1 MGEAY
6 IYIKLA
12 CLEFFASN
20 TFYIQSPIFIMP
32 TIVTD
37 IVNEMFRSQKRKQ
50 GFAQKLKEIPVASE
64 SEVSDAESLGSQ
76 STISRSSVS
85 SSLASSAASPSNRT
99 TASFKEEYFMWGT
112 ELSRSRD
119 ATELMMDEVDGEE
132 RHMVLFKQAVLGVN
146 AIKDERNLVEI
157 HTTDFEDKEQ
167 RHPLVSL
174 TLGQQD
180 FANLD
185 LRLNWGRTKAIKL
198 KLVLGSGPIAITGN
212 HFVEYMDVLKEDE
225 DPDYMATDTE
235 DETDTHLSTMED
247 DDDEVDDQV
256 AVFSSKTMNGEDT
269 KRKRPLNEDKQ
280 SPTKKKAKDGKEKA

>member
-1 MGEAY
+1 MG
-6 IYIKLA
+6 KLKFFYLLKIFA
-12 CLEFFASN
+12 IFSHFLEFFASN

-37 IVNEMFRSQKRKQ
+37 IINEMFRSQKRKQ

-185 LRLNWGRTKAIKL
+185 LCLNWGKTKEIKL
-198 KLVLGSGPIAITGN
+198 KLILGSGPISITGN
-212 HFVEYMDVLKEDE
+212 HYVEYMDMSEKDE
-225 DPDYMATDTE
+225 DPDYVGTE
-235 DETDTHLSTMED
+235 AEEETDADFSMT
-247 DDDEVDDQV
+247 EVDDTEV
-256 AVFSSKTMNGEDT
+256 DDLHKDA
-269 KRKRPLNEDKQ
+269 KQ
-280 SPTKKKAKDGKEKA
+280 LSG

>member
-1 MGEAY
+1 
-6 IYIKLA
+6 
-12 CLEFFASN
+12 
-20 TFYIQSPIFIMP
+20 MP

-50 GFAQKLKEIPVASE
+50 GFAQKLRENPVASE

-85 SSLASSAASPSNRT
+85 SSVASSAASMPSNCT
-99 TASFKEEYFMWGT
+99 TASFKEEYFMWGI

-119 ATELMMDEVDGEE
+119 ATELMMDEIDGEE

-225 DPDYMATDTE
+225 DPSYVATDTE
-235 DETDTHLSTMED
+235 DETDTNLSSMED
-247 DDDEVDDQV
+247 EDEVDDQNKD
-256 AVFSSKTMNGEDT
+256 AEQNGEDT

>member
-1 MGEAY
+1 MG
-6 IYIKLA
+6 KLKFFYLLKIFA
-12 CLEFFASN
+12 IFSHFLEFFASN

-64 SEVSDAESLGSQ
+64 SEVSDGESLGSQ
-76 STISRSSVS
+76 STISRASNASYASGASV
-85 SSLASSAASPSNRT
+85 ASDFGTGMP
-99 TASFKEEYFMWGT
+99 KEEYFMWGI

-119 ATELMMDEVDGEE
+119 STVLKLDEVNDSEE
-132 RHMVLFKQAVLGVN
+132 RHMLLLKQAVLGVN
-146 AIKDERNLVEI
+146 AIKGERNLVEI

-185 LRLNWGRTKAIKL
+185 LCLNWGKTKEIKL
-198 KLVLGSGPIAITGN
+198 KLILGSGPISITGN
-212 HFVEYMDVLKEDE
+212 HYVEYMEMSDEEE
-225 DPDYMATDTE
+225 DPDYVATQT
-235 DETDTHLSTMED
+235 
-247 DDDEVDDQV
+247 EVDDLHKDAIQEV
-256 AVFSSKTMNGEDT
+256 KTMNGENS
-269 KRKRPLNEDKQ
+269 KRKQPLNEDKI
-280 SPTKKKAKDGKEKA
+280 SPAKKKAKDGEKKC